1 MLACLL
7 KTNDILIS
15 MYLKI
20 PSNSMYF
27 KSTIFA
33 DRFGVTIVKTSDLRC
48 LFKTLKFF
56 NSLKT
61 IMQINYL
68 VANLKLTDS

>member
-33 DRFGVTIVKTSDLRC
+33 DCFGLTIVKTSDLNAC
-48 LFKTLKFF
+48 
-56 NSLKT
+56 
-61 IMQINYL
+61 
-68 VANLKLTDS
+68 LKLLNFSTR